1 MALKKCKEC
10 GEEIS
15 SSAKKCP
22 KCGKDQRNFFMK
34 HPILYTIL
42 IIIIVSVASSSGG
55 NNTVDTTVPTDNSN
69 VSINNE
75 TSSNKIT
82 AGTYLVGTDIESG
95 LYRVTLKDSFME
107 MGYVERASSTDLEF
121 DSILANIILTGDG
134 YVEIKDTDVAVKLT
148 GVEMEKIELSELE
161 KNIKSE
167 VSDGIYLVGYD
178 IEPGRY
184 KVTVTDTTTG
194 MGYVER
200 ASAVSMGLN
209 DIIANEIVE
218 GQGYV
223 EVKATDFAI
232 RVQGAK
238 LNLSK

>member
-1 MALKKCKEC
+1 MAMKKCKEC

-22 KCGKDQRNFFMK
+22 KCGKDQRNFFMR

-42 IIIIVSVASSSGG
+42 ILIIIGVVAGSESDKTG
-55 NNTVDTTVPTDNSN
+55 NVILSTDNPNIDNSN
-69 VSINNE
+69 VSTDNE
-75 TSSNKIT
+75 NSSNKIKS
-82 AGTYLVGTDIESG
+82 GTYLVGTDIESG
-95 LYRVTLKDSFME
+95 LYKVTLTDSVMK
-107 MGYVERASSTDLEF
+107 MGYVERASSTDLEV

-134 YVEIKDTDVAVKLT
+134 YVEVKATDVAVKLT
-148 GVEMEKIELSELE
+148 GVEMEKIDLATLE
-161 KNIKSE
+161 KNIKTE

-194 MGYVER
+194 MAYVER
-200 ASAVSMGLN
+200 ASAVSMGVN

-218 GQGYV
+218 GQVYV
-223 EVKATDFAI
+223 
-232 RVQGAK
+232 
-238 LNLSK
+238 

>member
-1 MALKKCKEC
+1 MAMKKCKEC

-34 HPILYTIL
+34 HPILYTIIIL
-42 IIIIVSVASSSGG
+42 IVIVSISNSG
-55 NNTVDTTVPTDNSN
+55 NNTNNISDTSNPSTDTTQSDNSN
-69 VSINNE
+69 TIKS
-75 TSSNKIT
+75 
-82 AGTYLVGTDIESG
+82 GTYLVGTDIESG
-95 LYRVTLKDSFME
+95 LYKVTLKDKITK

-134 YVEIKDTDVAVKLT
+134 YVEVKDNDVAVKLT
-148 GVEMEKIELSELE
+148 GVEMEKIDLESLE
-161 KNIKSE
+161 KNIKTE

-184 KVTVTDTTTG
+184 KVTVTDTTTN
-194 MGYVER
+194 MAYIER
-200 ASAVSMGLN
+200 ASAVSMGME
-209 DIIANEIVE
+209 DIIANEIVQ

-223 EVKATDFAI
+223 EIKPTDFAV
-232 RVQGAK
+232 RVQGA
-238 LNLSK
+238 NLSLSK